1 MRNNMRRKPP
11 DRTGRPP
18 APRAVLV
25 PRSRLAPLAIALPLV
40 LGLWLTIGLP
50 IFAEVS
56 GTAGGGG
63 PMRDFLFG
71 AAATG
76 GSPGS
81 GGDRRGPGAGAVA
94 AAVIDPKIVRE
105 VRLERIHELP
115 TVYVTHTRVN
125 RGHKPGAARNVH
137 DPLPQH
143 NRNFDPATSPLSAPL
158 PAAPPPP
165 PPPHPPSPAP
175 HVPRAAPLPPAPP
188 PPRPPPAPAACPAPA
203 PSSPA
208 GAPASASASASSAPA

>member
-1 MRNNMRRKPP
+1 MRNNMRRTPP
-11 DRTGRPP
+11 DRTGRLP

-40 LGLWLTIGLP
+40 MGLWLTIGLP

-81 GGDRRGPGAGAVA
+81 GDKRGPAAGTVA
-94 AAVIDPKIVRE
+94 AAVVDPKIVRE
-105 VRLERIHELP
+105 VRLERIRE
-115 TVYVTHTRVN
+115 
-125 RGHKPGAARNVH
+125 
-137 DPLPQH
+137 
-143 NRNFDPATSPLSAPL
+143 
-158 PAAPPPP
+158 
-165 PPPHPPSPAP
+165 
-175 HVPRAAPLPPAPP
+175 
-188 PPRPPPAPAACPAPA
+188 
-203 PSSPA
+203 
-208 GAPASASASASSAPA
+208 

>member
-1 MRNNMRRKPP
+1 MSNQKRRTPP
-11 DRTGRPP
+11 ERPGRLP

-76 GSPGS
+76 SPGS
-81 GGDRRGPGAGAVA
+81 GGDKRDPAGGTVA

-105 VRLERIHELP
+105 VRVERIRERA
-115 TVYVTHTRVN
+115 TVYVAQRRRN
-125 RGHKPGAARNVH
+125 GEHKPGAARNAH
-137 DPLPQH
+137 KPLPEH
-143 NRNFDPATSPLSAPL
+143 NRNFDPSTSPLSAP
-158 PAAPPPP
+158 P
-165 PPPHPPSPAP
+165 
-175 HVPRAAPLPPAPP
+175 
-188 PPRPPPAPAACPAPA
+188 
-203 PSSPA
+203 
-208 GAPASASASASSAPA
+208 

>member
-1 MRNNMRRKPP
+1 M
-11 DRTGRPP
+11 
-18 APRAVLV
+18 LV

-71 AAATG
+71 AATGG

-81 GGDRRGPGAGAVA
+81 GGDKRGPTASTVA
-94 AAVIDPKIVRE
+94 AEVVDPRIVRE
-105 VRLERIHELP
+105 VRLERIREQ
-115 TVYVTHTRVN
+115 TVVYVTQHR
-125 RGHKPGAARNVH
+125 RGHKPGAGRNVH
-137 DPLPQH
+137 NPLPKH
-143 NRNFDPATSPLSAPL
+143 DGNFDPSTSPLSAAT

-165 PPPHPPSPAP
+165 PPP
-175 HVPRAAPLPPAPP
+175 
-188 PPRPPPAPAACPAPA
+188 
-203 PSSPA
+203 
-208 GAPASASASASSAPA
+208 

>member
-1 MRNNMRRKPP
+1 MRNNMRRTPP
-11 DRTGRPP
+11 DRTGRLP

-25 PRSRLAPLAIALPLV
+25 PRSRLAPLASGLRLV
-40 LGLWLTIGLP
+40 LGLCLTIWLP

-81 GGDRRGPGAGAVA
+81 GGDRRGPGASAVA

-105 VRLERIHELP
+105 VRLERIRELT
-115 TVYVTHTRVN
+115 TVYVTHARVN

-165 PPPHPPSPAP
+165 PRCAPPAP
-175 HVPRAAPLPPAPP
+175 RPPPP
-188 PPRPPPAPAACPAPA
+188 PPRRFRFRRPSRRRPPHPFRLRLHLRRCLLR
-203 PSSPA
+203 
-208 GAPASASASASSAPA
+208 

>member
-1 MRNNMRRKPP
+1 MRNNMRRTPP
-11 DRTGRPP
+11 DRTGRLS
-18 APRAVLV
+18 AARAGLV

-63 PMRDFLFG
+63 PMRGFLLG

-81 GGDRRGPGAGAVA
+81 GGDRRGPGASAVA

-105 VRLERIHELP
+105 VRLERTRELP
-115 TVYVTHTRVN
+115 PLYVPHTRVT

-158 PAAPPPP
+158 PVAPPP
-165 PPPHPPSPAP
+165 
-175 HVPRAAPLPPAPP
+175 PP
-188 PPRPPPAPAACPAPA
+188 PPRPPPAPPPPPPPPPRSASAPGACPASASASPA
-203 PSSPA
+203 TA
-208 GAPASASASASSAPA
+208 GAPASAAAAASSA